1 MSSNNAFQEK
11 DIEKRTEYNLKKIK
25 DFTQLEEQSAEK
37 VKNEIITALNWD
49 THKPFVVHQYGSDGK
64 KKINC
69 FLNAGVHQCIVHF
82 IPPDKKNKKD
92 IVDQSQYNDFAI
104 RCNKVTKL
112 VGVDMNFYRTVEYNN
127 GNNSV
132 TARSLNELI
141 SLDLIK
147 IENSTGIQHFCHKH
161 LASIFGAIPRQSD
174 SNSLN
179 YNLFA
184 CAPFFAG
191 DVIAT
196 FSQIRFLTDDGK
208 KQKGAD
214 FIDISPVS
222 MTDKQEIN
230 SNEKTDDRCI
240 RDLGDYI
247 SDPRSVF
254 LPRIKTLKKSKK
266 NISKNFT
273 YNVPTDTG
281 VPQWVKDKCN
291 VKIQFNNNKYAIVAI
306 KDIYGAPGK
315 ENEVQLF
322 ADFGDN
328 YWTKMNA
335 LGNKTVLKHY
345 RNRPV
350 IGYGDPSS
358 ADSTETALEKY
369 SAELDK
375 HLLGNFESNYY
386 SSTKAKKLKRK
397 RLNTLELLLN
407 F

>member
-11 DIEKRTEYNLKKIK
+11 DIEKRDEYILKETG
-25 DFTQLEEQSAEK
+25 DFTQLEPQSAEK

-82 IPPDKKNKKD
+82 IPPDKKNNKYKNSLED
-92 IVDQSQYNDFAI
+92 LSLYGNGGI

-112 VGVDMNFYRTVEYNN
+112 VGVDMDFYK
-127 GNNSV
+127 SQSSI

-141 SLDLIK
+141 SLNLIK
-147 IENSTGIQHFCHKH
+147 DVNSTGVQHFCHKH

-196 FSQIRFLTDDGK
+196 FSQIRFLTNDGK
-208 KQKGAD
+208 NYKDAD

-222 MTDKQEIN
+222 MIN
-230 SNEKTDDRCI
+230 TEENLNEKTDDRCI

-254 LPRIKTLKKSKK
+254 LPRNKIKKESKK

-273 YNVPTDTG
+273 YNVPTGTG
-281 VPQWVKDKCN
+281 VPDWVKNKCN
-291 VKIQFNNNKYAIVAI
+291 VQIQFNNKKYAIVAI

-328 YWTKMNA
+328 YWTKMND

-350 IGYGDPSS
+350 IGYGDLSS
-358 ADSTETALEKY
+358 ANSTDSTKY

-375 HLLGNFESNYY
+375 HLLKNFESNYY

>member
-1 MSSNNAFQEK
+1 MSSNNAFQ
-11 DIEKRTEYNLKKIK
+11 DIDIAKRAEYNLK

-49 THKPFVVHQYGSDGK
+49 THKPFVVHQYNSNGK

-69 FLNAGVHQCIVHF
+69 FLNGGVHQCIVHF

-92 IVDQSQYNDFAI
+92 IFDKNQYSDIAI

-112 VGVDMNFYRTVEYNN
+112 VGVDMDFYRTVKYSN

-147 IENSTGIQHFCHKH
+147 EVNGTGIQHFCHKH

-196 FSQIRFLTDDGK
+196 FSQIRFLTNDGK
-208 KQKGAD
+208 NYKDAD

-222 MTDKQEIN
+222 MTNKTEEN
-230 SNEKTDDRCI
+230 SNKKTDDRCI

-254 LPRIKTLKKSKK
+254 LPRIKTPNPGKKGL
-266 NISKNFT
+266 KNFT
-273 YNVPTDTG
+273 YNVPTGTG
-281 VPQWVKDKCN
+281 VPDWVNSKCN
-291 VKIQFNNNKYAIVAI
+291 VEIQFNDEKYAIFAI

-350 IGYGDPSS
+350 IGYGDLNNTDTTISS
-358 ADSTETALEKY
+358 EKY
-369 SAELDK
+369 SEELDK
-375 HLLGNFESNYY
+375 HLLRNFESNYY

>member
-25 DFTQLEEQSAEK
+25 DFSQLENESAEK
-37 VKNEIITALNWD
+37 VKKEIITALNWD

-92 IVDQSQYNDFAI
+92 FIDLNQSSDIAI

-112 VGVDMNFYRTVEYNN
+112 VGVDMDFYK
-127 GNNSV
+127 SQSSI

-141 SLDLIK
+141 SLNLIK
-147 IENSTGIQHFCHKH
+147 KENATGVQHFCHKH

-196 FSQIRFLTDDGK
+196 FSQIKFLTNDGK
-208 KQKGAD
+208 NYKDAD

-222 MTDKQEIN
+222 MIN
-230 SNEKTDDRCI
+230 TEENLNEKTDDRCI

-254 LPRIKTLKKSKK
+254 LPRNKIKKESKK
-266 NISKNFT
+266 KISKNFT
-273 YNVPTDTG
+273 YNVPTGSG

-291 VKIQFNNNKYAIVAI
+291 IEIQFINEKYAIVAI

-328 YWTKMNA
+328 YWIKMND

-358 ADSTETALEKY
+358 ANSTDSNKY
-369 SAELDK
+369 SAELKK

>member
-1 MSSNNAFQEK
+1 MSSNNAFQK
-11 DIEKRTEYNLKKIK
+11 IDVAKRDEYILKETG

-37 VKNEIITALNWD
+37 VKKEIITALNWD

-92 IVDQSQYNDFAI
+92 FIDLNQSSDIAI
-104 RCNKVTKL
+104 RCNKVTRL
-112 VGVDMNFYRTVEYNN
+112 VGVDMNFYRTDN

-132 TARSLNELI
+132 TTRSLNELI

-147 IENSTGIQHFCHKH
+147 DVNATGVQHFCHKH
-161 LASIFGAIPRQSD
+161 LASIFGAITRQSD

-184 CAPFFAG
+184 CAPFFTG

-254 LPRIKTLKKSKK
+254 LPRIKTLKPGKK
-266 NISKNFT
+266 KISKNFT
-273 YNVPTDTG
+273 YNVPTGTG
-281 VPQWVKDKCN
+281 VPDWVKNKCN
-291 VKIQFNNNKYAIVAI
+291 VQIQFNNEKYAIVAI

-328 YWTKMNA
+328 YWTKMNE

-350 IGYGDPSS
+350 IGYGDSS
-358 ADSTETALEKY
+358 SPAADAVKY
-369 SAELDK
+369 TAELEK

>member
-25 DFTQLEEQSAEK
+25 DFSQLEEQSAEK

-49 THKPFVVHQYGSDGK
+49 THKPFVVHQYNSDGK

-82 IPPDKKNKKD
+82 IPPDKKNNKYKNSLED
-92 IVDQSQYNDFAI
+92 LSLYGNGGI

-112 VGVDMNFYRTVEYNN
+112 VGVDMDFYRTVEHSK

-147 IENSTGIQHFCHKH
+147 IENSTGVQHFCHKH

-196 FSQIRFLTDDGK
+196 FSQIRFFTSALK
-208 KQKGAD
+208 NHENED

-222 MTDKQEIN
+222 MA
-230 SNEKTDDRCI
+230 NETETNIKTDDRCI

-254 LPRIKTLKKSKK
+254 LPRIKTPKLGKK
-266 NISKNFT
+266 NSIKNFT
-273 YNVPTDTG
+273 YNVPTGTG
-281 VPQWVKDKCN
+281 VPDWVKNKCN
-291 VKIQFNNNKYAIVAI
+291 VKIQFIDKKYAIVAI

-328 YWTKMNA
+328 YWTKMNE

-350 IGYGDPSS
+350 IGYGDSS
-358 ADSTETALEKY
+358 SPAADAVKY
-369 SAELDK
+369 TAELEK

>member
-1 MSSNNAFQEK
+1 MSSFR
-11 DIEKRTEYNLKKIK
+11 DIDIAKRAEYKNIS
-25 DFTQLEEQSAEK
+25 DFTQLEPQSAEK
-37 VKNEIITALNWD
+37 VKKEIITALNWD

-82 IPPDKKNKKD
+82 IPPDKKNNTFKESLKD
-92 IVDQSQYNDFAI
+92 LNLYSEYAI

-112 VGVDMNFYRTVEYNN
+112 VGVDMNFYRSVEYNN
-127 GNNSV
+127 GKKSV
-132 TARSLNELI
+132 TARSLEQLLTNY
-141 SLDLIK
+141 LIK
-147 IENSTGIQHFCHKH
+147 PENETGIQHFCHKH

-196 FSQIRFLTDDGK
+196 FSQIRFLTNAKNNHKDE
-208 KQKGAD
+208 D

-222 MTDKQEIN
+222 MKVNAKE
-230 SNEKTDDRCI
+230 SANEKTDDRCI

-254 LPRIKTLKKSKK
+254 LPRIKTLKPGKK
-266 NISKNFT
+266 NSSKNFT
-273 YNVPTDTG
+273 YNVPIG
-281 VPQWVKDKCN
+281 AAVPDWIKSKCN
-291 VKIQFNNNKYAIVAI
+291 VEIQPINEKYAIVAT

-322 ADFGDN
+322 ADFGDD
-328 YWTKMNA
+328 YWTKMNE

-350 IGYGDPSS
+350 IGYGDSS
-358 ADSTETALEKY
+358 SPAANVKNY
-369 SAELDK
+369 SAELDN
-375 HLLGNFESNYY
+375 HLLKNFESNYY
-386 SSTKAKKLKRK
+386 NSTKAKKLKRK

>member
-1 MSSNNAFQEK
+1 MSSNNAFQK
-11 DIEKRTEYNLKKIK
+11 IDVAKRDEYILKETG

-37 VKNEIITALNWD
+37 VKKEIITALNWD

-92 IVDQSQYNDFAI
+92 FIDLNQSSDIAI
-104 RCNKVTKL
+104 RCNKVTRL
-112 VGVDMNFYRTVEYNN
+112 VGVDMNFYRTDN

-132 TARSLNELI
+132 TTRSLNELI

-147 IENSTGIQHFCHKH
+147 DVNATGVQHFCHKH
-161 LASIFGAIPRQSD
+161 LASIFGAITRQSD

-184 CAPFFAG
+184 CAPFFVG

-196 FSQIRFLTDDGK
+196 FSQIRFLTNDGK
-208 KQKGAD
+208 NHKDED

-254 LPRIKTLKKSKK
+254 LPRIKTLKPGKK
-266 NISKNFT
+266 KISKNFT
-273 YNVPTDTG
+273 YNVPTGTG
-281 VPQWVKDKCN
+281 VPDWVKNKCN
-291 VKIQFNNNKYAIVAI
+291 VQIQFNNEKYAIVAI

-328 YWTKMNA
+328 YWTKMNE

-350 IGYGDPSS
+350 IGYGDSS
-358 ADSTETALEKY
+358 SPAADAVKY
-369 SAELDK
+369 TAELEK

>member
-1 MSSNNAFQEK
+1 MSVNKFQ
-11 DIEKRTEYNLKKIK
+11 DIDIAKRAEYKNIS
-25 DFTQLEEQSAEK
+25 DFTQLEPQSAEK
-37 VKNEIITALNWD
+37 VKKEIITALNWD

-82 IPPDKKNKKD
+82 IPPDKKNNKD
-92 IVDQSQYNDFAI
+92 IVDESQYNDYAI

-112 VGVDMNFYRTVEYNN
+112 VGVDMNFYRND
-127 GNNSV
+127 GNKSI
-132 TARSLNELI
+132 TAKSLEQLIELN
-141 SLDLIK
+141 LIK
-147 IENSTGIQHFCHKH
+147 PENETGIQHFCHKH

-184 CAPFFAG
+184 CAPFFAN

-208 KQKGAD
+208 THKDED

-222 MTDKQEIN
+222 MTNQQKTA
-230 SNEKTDDRCI
+230 NEKTDDRCI

-254 LPRIKTLKKSKK
+254 LPRIKTFKPGKKK
-266 NISKNFT
+266 ISKNFT
-273 YNVPTDTG
+273 YNVPTGTG
-281 VPQWVKDKCN
+281 VPDWIKSKCN
-291 VKIQFNNNKYAIVAI
+291 VEIQPINGKYAIVAT
-306 KDIYGAPGK
+306 KDIYGSPGK

-328 YWTKMNA
+328 YWTKMNE

-350 IGYGDPSS
+350 ISYGDSNIPDASN
-358 ADSTETALEKY
+358 KY
-369 SAELDK
+369 SAELDN
-375 HLLGNFESNYY
+375 HLLKNFESNYY

>member
-1 MSSNNAFQEK
+1 MSSNNAFQ
-11 DIEKRTEYNLKKIK
+11 DIDVAKRAEYNSK
-25 DFTQLEEQSAEK
+25 DFTQLEQQSAEK
-37 VKNEIITALNWD
+37 VKKEIITALNWD

-92 IVDQSQYNDFAI
+92 FIDLTQSSDIAI

-112 VGVDMNFYRTVEYNN
+112 VGVDMDFYKSQS
-127 GNNSV
+127 SV
-132 TARSLNELI
+132 TARSLDELI

-147 IENSTGIQHFCHKH
+147 DVNATGVQHFCHKH

-184 CAPFFAG
+184 CAPFFTG

-196 FSQIRFLTDDGK
+196 FSQIRFLT
-208 KQKGAD
+208 GALKNHKDED

-222 MTDKQEIN
+222 MTDKQKIN

-254 LPRIKTLKKSKK
+254 LPRIKTLNQGKK
-266 NISKNFT
+266 NSIKNFT

-328 YWTKMNA
+328 YWTKMNE
-335 LGNKTVLKHY
+335 LGNKTVLKYY

-358 ADSTETALEKY
+358 ADSTDSTKY
-369 SAELDK
+369 SAELNK
-375 HLLGNFESNYY
+375 HLLKNFESNYY